1 MRSAHKLIPLLVM
14 AAGLG
19 ACQREQS
26 DQNITINN
34 NIAGADI
41 EALPPDESS
50 VTPTDELENGT
61 DNADVADLNASTN
74 SY

>member
-14 AAGLG
+14 AAGLD